1 MMTELKPLLKVC
13 PACGK
18 ETNLFQEF
26 VGNGGT
32 IFFICN
38 ECKTQG
44 LLYFDKEVGE
54 DE

>member
-1 MMTELKPLLKVC
+1 MAELKPLLTAC

-26 VGNGGT
+26 VGKDGV

-44 LLYFDKEVGE
+44 LLHIDKEVGE
-54 DE
+54 DG

>member
-1 MMTELKPLLKVC
+1 MADPRPLLKIC

-18 ETNLFQEF
+18 ETTLYQEF
-26 VGNGGT
+26 VGNDET

-44 LLYFDKEVGE
+44 LLHIDKGE
-54 DE
+54 AKDG